1 MYLKEQKQLS
11 CEPTCQ
17 KTTKKG
23 DKEIQGVVIT
33 GDLTQIVV
41 YAYKGRWIS
50 EFKVSLGQREVRPG
64 SGGDDYFRAANL
76 PSVLNQ
82 C

>member
-1 MYLKEQKQLS
+1 
-11 CEPTCQ
+11 
-17 KTTKKG
+17 
-23 DKEIQGVVIT
+23 VVII

-50 EFKVSLGQREVRPG
+50 EFRVNLGQREVRPG